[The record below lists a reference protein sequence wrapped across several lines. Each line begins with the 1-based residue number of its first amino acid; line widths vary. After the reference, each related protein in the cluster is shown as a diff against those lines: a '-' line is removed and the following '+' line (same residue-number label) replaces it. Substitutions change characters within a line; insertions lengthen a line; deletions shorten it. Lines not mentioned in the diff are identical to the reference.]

1 MKLFKLTIIF
11 MLIFLGLSCAAQ
23 NEVQIKSY
31 EVFNDVEPGFIN
43 HTPSISSFKGS

>member
-31 EVFNDVEPGFIN
+31 EDYFLMDMKLFLKRSFRNNDLV
-43 HTPSISSFKGS
+43 